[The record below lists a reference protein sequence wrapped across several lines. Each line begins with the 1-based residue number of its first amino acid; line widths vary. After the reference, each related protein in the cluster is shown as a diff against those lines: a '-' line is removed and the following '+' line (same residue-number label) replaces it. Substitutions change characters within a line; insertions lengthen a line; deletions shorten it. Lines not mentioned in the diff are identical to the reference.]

1 VARLSRRLVLVADSD
16 RNPGGITV
24 TAVVASL
31 AGTVFK
37 VLVQP
42 GDVVKAGQEVVVMES
57 MKMEI
62 PIEVETDGIV
72 HEVPA
77 VEGAFVNE
85 GDPLV
90 ILA

>member
-1 VARLSRRLVLVADSD
+1 M
-16 RNPGGITV
+16 
-24 TAVVASL
+24 TAIVASL

-37 VLVQP
+37 VLVKP
-42 GDVVKAGQEVVVMES
+42 GDPVTPGQEVVIMES

-62 PIEVETDGIV
+62 PIEAESGGVV

-77 VEGAFVNE
+77 QEGVFVNE

>member
-1 VARLSRRLVLVADSD
+1 MIA
-16 RNPGGITV
+16 I
-24 TAVVASL
+24 VASL

-37 VLVQP
+37 VLVAP
-42 GDVVKAGQEVVVMES
+42 GDTVAVGQEVVVMES

-62 PIEVETDGIV
+62 PIESEVEGIV
-72 HEVPA
+72 HEVLA

-90 ILA
+90 IVAQTGS

>member
-1 VARLSRRLVLVADSD
+1 M
-16 RNPGGITV
+16 
-24 TAVVASL
+24 TAIVASL

-37 VLVQP
+37 VLVKP
-42 GDVVKAGQEVVVMES
+42 GDQVEVGQEVVVMES

-62 PIEVETDGIV
+62 PIEAETSGIV

-77 VEGAFVNE
+77 QEGIFVNE

>member
-1 VARLSRRLVLVADSD
+1 M
-16 RNPGGITV
+16 

-37 VLVQP
+37 ILVKP
-42 GDVVKAGQEVVVMES
+42 GDAVEAGQEVVVMES

-62 PIEVETDGIV
+62 PIEAESAGIV
-72 HEVPA
+72 HEIPVN
-77 VEGAFVNE
+77 EGDFVNE

>member
-1 VARLSRRLVLVADSD
+1 M
-16 RNPGGITV
+16 
-24 TAVVASL
+24 TAIVASL

-37 VLVQP
+37 VLVKP
-42 GDVVKAGQEVVVMES
+42 GDQINAGQEVVIMES

-62 PIEVETDGIV
+62 PIEAESAGIV

-77 VEGAFVNE
+77 QEGVFVNE